1 METTTESRTR
11 MEPRRSCP
19 TSVASRMS
27 QGASGIQ
34 TRSKVG
40 CPALASTRDQ

>member
-1 METTTESRTR
+1 MEPTTGSRTR

-19 TSVASRMS
+19 AAVASRMS

-34 TRSKVG
+34 ASSKVG
-40 CPALASTRDQ
+40 CPALASTHDQ